1 MKNTRNIVHPLLIGM
16 ILGLGAGGVAW
27 ADDGGLSQILAAS
40 SGGKPIP
47 QTMLHPAAQ
56 PAPGHAGK
64 AQASATLVLP
74 PITTASAPA
83 KPIPFVN
90 HLRPATP
97 SPAASQ
103 APVPAI
109 PANSEKPATGPTYQP
124 LPVGKSPV
132 QHAATPLRT
141 LPKPITGG
149 RPIIGVQTPAEV
161 QPTAVVHPQ
170 TAARLAPSEV
180 MHPRNTSVTQGYVNP
195 FTGQPGVI
203 EHLSNHLSVLKL
215 QTEIAKQQAEY
226 SKYDNQILNT
236 NGASN
241 PAMRTMEQDID
252 AMHQEIAGLEKA
264 RLEKARQQAEV
275 IQKKRNDVMDLT
287 GMMTNSGKQMAIV
300 KVGRKFH
307 YVTVGDPVGPHATVR
322 HMNRNSIT
330 LSNGTVLHTGVPIGY
345 YRATSWKGASS
356 SGALTSPAS
365 SLGQRLAQEAAAA
378 GIHLGAGAHP
388 VAPGSAPSPV
398 PGAIRFPAP

>member
-1 MKNTRNIVHPLLIGM
+1 MKNTRNISHSLLMGV
-16 ILGLGAGGVAW
+16 ILGFGAGSVAW

-47 QTMLHPAAQ
+47 QTMLHPATQ
-56 PAPGHAGK
+56 PAPGQAGK
-64 AQASATLVLP
+64 AQASAPMVLP

-83 KPIPFVN
+83 KPVPFVN
-90 HLRPATP
+90 HLRPAAT
-97 SPAASQ
+97 SPAAGH
-103 APVPAI
+103 API
-109 PANSEKPATGPTYQP
+109 PATPANGKKPVTGPAYQP
-124 LPVGKSPV
+124 LPAGKPPAP
-132 QHAATPLRT
+132 HATPSLRT
-141 LPKPITGG
+141 QPQPIVGG
-149 RPIIGVQTPAEV
+149 RPIIGAQHPAGTH
-161 QPTAVVHPQ
+161 PKSMTSPAPAAVAHPGN
-170 TAARLAPSEV
+170 A
-180 MHPRNTSVTQGYVNP
+180 RNTTVTQGYVNP
-195 FTGQPGVI
+195 FTGQPGMI

-226 SKYDNQILNT
+226 SKYDNQILSA
-236 NGASN
+236 NGANN

-252 AMHQEIAGLEKA
+252 AMHQEIAGLEKT
-264 RLEKARQQAEV
+264 RLEKARQRAV
-275 IQKKRNDVMDLT
+275 AIRKKRHDVMDLT
-287 GMMTNSGKQMAIV
+287 GMMTNSGKRMAIV
-300 KVGRKFH
+300 KIGKQFH

-345 YRATSWKGASS
+345 YRATNWKNASG